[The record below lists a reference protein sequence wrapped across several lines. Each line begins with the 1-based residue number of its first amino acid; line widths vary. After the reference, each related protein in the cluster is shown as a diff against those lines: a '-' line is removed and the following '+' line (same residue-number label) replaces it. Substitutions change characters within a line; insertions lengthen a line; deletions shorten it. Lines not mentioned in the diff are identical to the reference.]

1 MSASHGKIQE
11 KPAGKLAFDL
21 KERRLRG
28 HLDVALKKNTHGK
41 SGYQLK
47 WSGQRGQSRASRT
60 S

>member
-11 KPAGKLAFDL
+11 KLAGKLELTL
-21 KERRLRG
+21 KG
-28 HLDVALKKNTHGK
+28 KNTHGK

-47 WSGQRGQSRASRT
+47 WSGQKVQSRASRT